1 MEDIAHPGD
10 IMMRMSNMRGVE
22 DGTILKREEGVL
34 CTIGAAAILVED
46 PGGAIIANA
55 YLQL

>member
-1 MEDIAHPGD
+1 MGDIAHRGD

-22 DGTILKREEGVL
+22 DGTILKREDGVL
-34 CTIGAAAILVED
+34 CTIGVAAILVED

-55 YLQL
+55 YEQL